1 MRTPY
6 VGGDGGSA
14 AKAAQ
19 LASKNREM

>member
-19 LASKNREM
+19 LASKNRKM